1 MVEFVKSI
9 YEINKQKM
17 YIINLSYVLIEVY
30 NSSGMLQYIIN

>member
-17 YIINLSYVLIEVY
+17 YIINLSYVFIEVY